1 MGGGIKY
8 SQIPWIFAYFTPKNF
23 RPPSAAG
30 GAREKHKR
38 GKTHRNTT
46 DWYFYSFLW
55 FTFENNMEITHFFG
69 LFLKLNFSY
78 SFLRVTIS
86 LLKIFRLRRYSFLRV
101 TISLDQI
108 VIIFVT
114 QITHFFG
121 LPFLRE
127 RTVHN
132 ISTYQSR
139 NTPPCRNTPPS

>member
-1 MGGGIKY
+1 MGGIKY
-8 SQIPWIFAYFTPKNF
+8 SQIPWFFAYFTPKNF

-108 VIIFVT
+108 VIISKADSPFFCTAFRLEFSV
-114 QITHFFG
+114 THFPGQFWKFST
-121 LPFLRE
+121 LLL
-127 RTVHN
+127 
-132 ISTYQSR
+132 IS
-139 NTPPCRNTPPS
+139 